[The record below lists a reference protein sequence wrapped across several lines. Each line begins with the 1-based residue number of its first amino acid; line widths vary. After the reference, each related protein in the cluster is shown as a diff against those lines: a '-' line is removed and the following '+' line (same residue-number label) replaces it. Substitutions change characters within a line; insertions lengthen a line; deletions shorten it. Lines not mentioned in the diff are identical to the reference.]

1 MEMRLV
7 KEALALEQP
16 MGAGSSQAVVEGE
29 ITLPGGLREEA
40 RVLHCGAMTV
50 VDSVEALQDRASV
63 TGKVVFHTLY
73 TQGDPTKVNAIEAT
87 ADFTHIMEL
96 PGAQPR
102 NQCRVEAQVEHA

>member
-63 TGKVVFHTLY
+63 TGK
-73 TQGDPTKVNAIEAT
+73 GSAICASLLRLGRRCI
-87 ADFTHIMEL
+87 FFK
-96 PGAQPR
+96 
-102 NQCRVEAQVEHA
+102 

>member
-1 MEMRLV
+1 MM
-7 KEALALEQP
+7 
-16 MGAGSSQAVVEGE
+16 
-29 ITLPGGLREEA
+29 
-40 RVLHCGAMTV
+40 V

-102 NQCRVEAQVEHA
+102 NQCRVEAQVEHAEAAAQGGRLSLRCGASAGRWRCSRWRQSRVSMAWRAWKAAPGRRR